1 MPNEVKLFGNTRYQ
15 ANIYALDTCQ
25 GSKSQL
31 LHIMKY
37 HVKAI
42 DQPSQ
47 RCNAESTNIST
58 SACIAS
64 FIEKLIGCNPNVY
77 GSRYSKGSPC
87 TTKSQLFALAE
98 SVHKLSMSNDNDVY
112 VLSGCLPSCERDVYA
127 IIAEPMTCNYS
138 PHLIEYVLHLR
149 ITDRSYEERKQYII
163 YDNNSFIAD
172 VGGYMGLLLGYS
184 ILSLYNEMEALIK
197 RVIQRTQRSFLSFK
211 INNKQ

>member
-1 MPNEVKLFGNTRYQ
+1 MKLFGNTRYQ
-15 ANIYALDTCQ
+15 ANFYTLVDTCQ

-31 LHIMKY
+31 LHIKKS

-47 RCNAESTNIST
+47 RCNAESTNIHT
-58 SACIAS
+58 SACVAN
-64 FIEKLIGCNPNVY
+64 FIEKLIGCNPQVY
-77 GSRYSKGSPC
+77 GSRYSKGPPC
-87 TTKSQLFALAE
+87 RTKSQLFALAE
-98 SVHKLSMSNDNDVY
+98 TMHNLSMSNDNDVY

-127 IIAEPMTCNYS
+127 IIAEPMTCYYR
-138 PHLIEYVLHLR
+138 PHLMEYILKLR

-163 YDNNSFIAD
+163 YDSDSFVAD
-172 VGGYMGLLLGYS
+172 VGGYLGLLLGYS